1 VGARRAAGGGAT
13 YLRRTADVER
23 GGADEDDVSHLGA
36 AEVVDGE
43 ADAGGS
49 PTPCARPCWPGPPPP
64 APTRRRGAPGTAA
77 VPCGAGRASES
88 IKRRAHALD
97 RSINGR
103 TYRTWQHLGVT
114 GSRPVTCDGDTSSIW
129 KPMECS
135 TGSSSAVLFGG
146 G

>member
-43 ADAGGS
+43 ADAGN
-49 PTPCARPCWPGPPPP
+49 PAEAR
-64 APTRRRGAPGTAA
+64 RH
-77 VPCGAGRASES
+77 V
-88 IKRRAHALD
+88 RAHAGQALRHQRRHAAVEHLERLRCGHQNRSNDERTHSID
-97 RSINGR
+97 RSMDV
-103 TYRTWQHLGVT
+103 RTWQHLGVT